1 MFLKN
6 EESRGRE
13 CRDKKKDLVTTF
25 GHSRWNRSLSLTDVT
40 WMLIPFLRGTKQD
53 SCACCLPFSY
63 FPSRKE
69 VNKAVMGRFEFF
81 FFSFEVASELSLL
94 HVGI

>member
-1 MFLKN
+1 MQ
-6 EESRGRE
+6 RQ
-13 CRDKKKDLVTTF
+13 KKGLVTTF

-40 WMLIPFLRGTKQD
+40 WMLIPFLRGFIQQD
-53 SCACCLPFSY
+53 SCACCWPFNY
-63 FPSRKE
+63 FLKEE